1 MFKSLWG
8 AAALALALAT
18 GAASAQQ
25 FPSKPITLVC
35 PYPPGGASDL
45 MVRTFAEALSRQLN
59 QSVVVENRSGASGS
73 MGAAALANAKGDGYT
88 LALLPIS
95 VLRVPH
101 LNKTAYDPLKD
112 ITYII
117 NVAGY
122 SLGMVV
128 RADAPWKNIQELVNH
143 AKANPGA
150 LSYASSGT
158 GTTPQLAV
166 EQFAFKAGIK
176 LNHIPYKGF
185 GESLQ
190 SLLGGHTMALT
201 DSSGWAPHVDAGAV
215 RLLATYGS
223 KRTKRW
229 PQVPTLQELGYETV
243 SDSPVGFGGP
253 KDMDPKVVKI
263 LHDAF
268 RKAMDDPK
276 VQAMLEKAD
285 MPPLYM
291 STEAYTAWARKTFAE
306 EKVLLQ
312 RLGMAKP

>member
-1 MFKSLWG
+1 MFKRILRG
-8 AAALALALAT
+8 VALMLALAA
-18 GAASAQQ
+18 GAASAQN
-25 FPSKPITLVC
+25 FPSKPITLIC

-45 MVRTFAEALSRQLN
+45 MVRAFAESIGRHLG

-73 MGAAALANAKGDGYT
+73 MGAASLVNAKPDGYT

-95 VLRVPH
+95 VFRVPH
-101 LNKTAYDPLKD
+101 MQKAAYDPLKD
-112 ITYII
+112 LTYII

-122 SLGMVV
+122 NLGMVV
-128 RADAPWKNIQELVNH
+128 RADAPWKTLQEFAVY
-143 AKANPGA
+143 AKANPGKVT
-150 LSYASSGT
+150 YASSGA

-166 EQFAFKAGIK
+166 EQFAYKAGVQ

-201 DSSGWAPHVDAGAV
+201 DSSGWAPHVDAGTV
-215 RLLATYGS
+215 RLLTTFGS

-229 PQVPTLQELGYETV
+229 PQVPTLLELGYETV

-253 KDMDPKVVKI
+253 KGMDPNVVSV

-268 RKAMDDPK
+268 RKAMDDPQ
-276 VQAMLEKAD
+276 VQAMLERAD
-285 MPPLYM
+285 MPPIYM
-291 STEAYTAWARKTFAE
+291 STDEYTRFARKTFAE
-306 EKVLLQ
+306 EKVLLD
-312 RLGMAKP
+312 RLGLSRK